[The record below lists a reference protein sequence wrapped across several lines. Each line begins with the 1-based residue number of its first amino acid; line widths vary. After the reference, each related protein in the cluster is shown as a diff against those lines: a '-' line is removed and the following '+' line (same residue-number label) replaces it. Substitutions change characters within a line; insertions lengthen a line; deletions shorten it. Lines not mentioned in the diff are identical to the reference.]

1 MHKDYPYLH
10 WLTTFSANLSPIS
23 MISILKYWVILNMV
37 KSSASMPWRFMKQ
50 IMKKGPRHYARPFN
64 QQNSVYQ
71 VCTTHNPHRSNRGDP
86 SHEVRLLE
94 NTCTCDKWE
103 IHKISCSHVIA
114 ICIREHVNAM
124 MYIDSC
130 YTLQ

>member
-1 MHKDYPYLH
+1 
-10 WLTTFSANLSPIS
+10 
-23 MISILKYWVILNMV
+23 
-37 KSSASMPWRFMKQ
+37 MKQ

-71 VCTTHNPHRSNRGDP
+71 VCTMHNPHRSNRGDL
-86 SHEVRLLE
+86 SHEIRLLE
-94 NTCTCDKWE
+94 NTCTCDKRE

-114 ICIREHVNAM
+114 ICIREHVNVM
-124 MYIDSC
+124 MYIDPC